1 MTILRTCFG
10 ASVVLIVLLMMTSG
24 CDKKFDASQLLN
36 TGPAT
41 GIGDTNYSEIQPPWG
56 GFENPVA
63 VVVGNDNLI
72 YVADNGLN
80 EVIMMD
86 AGGTVLNRRKVPNP
100 VSIAQNATLDL
111 YIGGVTL
118 APNGIDTI
126 GALYKLFLVRYDT
139 TYVDTLT
146 DSLTGTKTFVHHD
159 SSTFFDHRIDVAP
172 MRIVRKEA
180 GYPQRRFVGIGIL
193 PDNQYLVARVGPDN
207 SSFVDP
213 DTRVLMFTKG
223 DTLITPVPE
232 LQTGC
237 GTAINDI
244 NQVTGLAV
252 FRGSKDYILT
262 QSNQCTAYGAIWM
275 TYQITG
281 DFGGWVAKYD
291 PANAAQQSKDFIQPN
306 RFVAAA
312 GVAIDPRRSDVFI
325 VDSYLDSVVKFD
337 RNGNFKRESFGR
349 YRTVSNIL
357 PGLNHPRSVASS
369 TDCTLYVADT
379 GNKVI
384 RRFKLASQSGCP

>member
-10 ASVVLIVLLMMTSG
+10 ISVVLMVLLMTSG
-24 CDKKFDASQLLN
+24 CDKKFDLSQLPQ
-36 TGPAT
+36 TVSAT
-41 GIGDTNYSEIQPPWG
+41 GIGDTLYYEVQPPWG
-56 GFENPVA
+56 GFQNPVA
-63 VVVGNDNLI
+63 VMVGNDNLI
-72 YVADNGLN
+72 YVADNGSN

-86 AGGTVLNRRKVPNP
+86 AGGTVLNHRKVPNP
-100 VSIAQNATLDL
+100 VSLAQNATLDL
-111 YIGGVTL
+111 YIGGVAL
-118 APNGIDTI
+118 APNGIDTV
-126 GALYKLFLVRYDT
+126 GALYKLFLVRFDT
-139 TYVDTLT
+139 TYVDTLI
-146 DSLTGTKTFVHHD
+146 DSLTGTRTFVYHD
-159 SSTFFDHRIDVAP
+159 SSTFFDHSIDVAP
-172 MRIVRKEA
+172 MRIVREEA

-232 LQTGC
+232 LQTEC

-244 NQVTGLAV
+244 NQVTGIAV
-252 FRGSKDYILT
+252 FRGSRDYILT
-262 QSNQCTAYGAIWM
+262 QSDQCIAYGAIWM
-275 TYQITG
+275 TYQVTG
-281 DFGGWVAKYD
+281 DFAGWVPKYD
-291 PANAAQQSKDFIQPN
+291 PANAAQQSKDFIQPG
-306 RFVAAA
+306 RFVAAS

-337 RNGNFKRESFGR
+337 RNGNFKHESFGR
-349 YRTVSNIL
+349 YRTVSSNFH
-357 PGLNHPRSVASS
+357 GLNHPRSVAFS

>member
-1 MTILRTCFG
+1 
-10 ASVVLIVLLMMTSG
+10 MTSG
-24 CDKKFDASQLLN
+24 CDTKFDVSQLPKAV
-36 TGPAT
+36 PAR
-41 GIGDTNYSEIQPPWG
+41 GIGDTLYSEVQPPWG

-63 VVVGNDNLI
+63 VMVGKDNLI
-72 YVADNGLN
+72 YVADNALN

-86 AGGTVLNRRKVPNP
+86 AGGTVLNHRKVPSP
-100 VSIAQNATLDL
+100 VSLAQSATLDL

-146 DSLTGTKTFVHHD
+146 DSLTGTKKFVYHD
-159 SSTFFDHRIDVAP
+159 SSTFFDHKIDVAP

-180 GYPQRRFVGIGIL
+180 GHPLRRFVGIGIL
-193 PDNQYLVARVGPDN
+193 LDNQYIVARVGPDN

-223 DTLITPVPE
+223 DTLITPLPE

-237 GTAINDI
+237 GTAITDI

-252 FRGSKDYILT
+252 FRGTQDYILT
-262 QSNQCTAYGAIWM
+262 QSNQCIAYGAIWM
-275 TYQITG
+275 TYQVTG
-281 DFGGWVAKYD
+281 NFGGWVPKYD
-291 PANAAQQSKDFIQPN
+291 PANTAQQSKDFIQPN

-312 GVAIDPRRSDVFI
+312 GAAIDPRRSDVFI

-337 RNGNFKRESFGR
+337 RNGNFKPESFGR
-349 YRTVSNIL
+349 YRTISTVL
-357 PGLNHPRSVASS
+357 PGLNHPSSIAFS
-369 TDCTLYVADT
+369 TDCTLYIADT

-384 RRFKLASQSGCP
+384 RRFKLASQTQCQ

>member
-1 MTILRTCFG
+1 MSILRTCSG
-10 ASVVLIVLLMMTSG
+10 VSVVLMVLLATSG
-24 CDKKFDASQLLN
+24 CDKKFDLSQLPQ
-36 TGPAT
+36 TVSVS
-41 GIGDTNYSEIQPPWG
+41 GIGDTLYYEVQPPWG
-56 GFENPVA
+56 GFQNPVA
-63 VVVGNDNLI
+63 VLVGKDNLI
-72 YVADNGLN
+72 YVADNGSN

-86 AGGTVLNRRKVPNP
+86 ASGKVLNRRSVPSP
-100 VSIAQNATLDL
+100 TSLAQNTTLDL
-111 YIGGVTL
+111 YIGGTAL
-118 APNGIDTI
+118 AQNGIDTV
-126 GALYKLFLVRYDT
+126 GALYKLFLERFDT
-139 TYVDTLT
+139 TYVDIVI
-146 DSLTGTKTFVHHD
+146 DSLTGTKTYVYHD
-159 SSTFFDHRIDVAP
+159 SSTFFSNNMDIAP

-193 PDNQYLVARVGPDN
+193 PDNQYLAARVGPDN

-244 NQVTGLAV
+244 NQVTGIAV
-252 FRGSKDYILT
+252 FGGIRDYVLT
-262 QSNQCTAYGAIWM
+262 QSDQCIAYGAIWM
-275 TYQITG
+275 TWQITG
-281 DFGGWVAKYD
+281 DFAGWVPKYD
-291 PANAAQQSKDFIQPN
+291 PAVAAQQSKDFIQPG
-306 RFVAAA
+306 RFVAAS

-337 RNGNFKRESFGR
+337 RNGNFKKESFGR
-349 YRTVSNIL
+349 YRTVSSNL
-357 PGLNHPRSVASS
+357 PGLNHPRSVAIS

-384 RRFKLASQSGCP
+384 RRFKLAGQSGCP